1 MCSSVCSGPKAAYFS
16 SPPVRFASV
25 LMSRGSAPTHSSLPR
40 PVRRTHVSRTAQ
52 SYRPCSRGCQGPA
65 TPAFRLSPIHR
76 EEAWAGSIGAPA
88 AWPTS
93 GGVAQGA
100 LHSLAVRFGGPTT
113 PIPRMCSRSSAS
125 ATRTLVGTKSSI
137 PATSTRLDLAVAGHL
152 GATGGNA
159 HGGHRGGNAL
169 ACGLP
174 EEGGGPRH
182 PVAGPPCQRRRG
194 EGRRAHPT
202 SPCLQGIDVAVN
214 GGTRVK

>member
-1 MCSSVCSGPKAAYFS
+1 
-16 SPPVRFASV
+16 
-25 LMSRGSAPTHSSLPR
+25 MSRGSAPTHSSLPR

-93 GGVAQGA
+93 GDVAQGA
-100 LHSLAVRFGGPTT
+100 LHTLAVRFGRPTT

-152 GATGGNA
+152 ATGGNA

-202 SPCLQGIDVAVN
+202 SPCLQGIDVGVN